1 MIGTP
6 VGTFDSRT
14 IPIDLRRATP
24 TEARALKSLE
34 SGGPEE
40 SHFLEMGRKAARW
53 MQDAHAE
60 LEKCKPDMGTLV
72 NRAADN
78 WKPLFAIA
86 DTVGGTWPERARKAA
101 AVAAVAQNG
110 QTAFEETLAA
120 IKSILDGEHLDE
132 IGSAQ
137 VVGRLVTIEGGP
149 WSEWGKA
156 HKPITQIALARL
168 LKPHKVFPGDIGPE
182 RMRRKGYKRS
192 QFQPLFE
199 AYLKAS
205 SPPPLTTAQPRRT
218 R

>member
-1 MIGTP
+1 
-6 VGTFDSRT
+6 
-14 IPIDLRRATP
+14 LA
-24 TEARALKSLE
+24 
-34 SGGPEE
+34 
-40 SHFLEMGRKAARW
+40 
-53 MQDAHAE
+53 
-60 LEKCKPDMGTLV
+60 
-72 NRAADN
+72 
-78 WKPLFAIA
+78 
-86 DTVGGTWPERARKAA
+86 ERARKAA
-101 AVAAVAQNG
+101 PVAAVAQNG

-156 HKPITQIALARL
+156 HKPITQNALARL